1 MSERERIDILGI
13 PVDRVNM
20 QEAAARFRELLET
33 EDCSVIVTPNSEIL
47 LRATKEPDLGEIIRR
62 AALVIPDGVG
72 LLYASRILK
81 QPLEERVTGID
92 FLSVALEQLAARGG
106 SVYLLGSKEGVASAA
121 AEKMQER
128 WPDLRIAGTHH
139 GYFTDGEAPAMA
151 AEIAPLKPDLLVVA
165 LGSPRQERFM
175 ADYGQ
180 TASARTAIGVGGSL
194 DVWAGTVRRAP
205 EVYRRHWLE
214 WLYRIVK
221 QPSRLKRSA
230 ALPAFMLRVLFS
242 GRRH

>member
-121 AEKMQER
+121 AEKMRER

-139 GYFTDGEAPAMA
+139 GYFTDEEAPAMA

-205 EVYRRHWLE
+205 EFYRRHGLE